1 VIVITKEE
9 YKGVM
14 HRDRISLRVVFD
26 SKCNIADN
34 HLGRCEDDATE
45 DDATR
50 VVDYVSLRGGGA
62 FKTNQ

>member
-14 HRDRISLRVVFD
+14 HRDRTSLRVFD
-26 SKCNIADN
+26 SKYNIADN
-34 HLGRCEDDATE
+34 HLGRCEDDAT
-45 DDATR
+45 R
-50 VVDYVSLRGGGA
+50 VVDYASLRGGGA